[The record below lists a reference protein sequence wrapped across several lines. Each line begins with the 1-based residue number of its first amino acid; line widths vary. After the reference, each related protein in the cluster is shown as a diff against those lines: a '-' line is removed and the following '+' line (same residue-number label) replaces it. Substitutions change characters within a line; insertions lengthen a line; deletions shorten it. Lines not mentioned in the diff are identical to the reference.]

1 MNPEEKLV
9 VVIVDDAKLGETAN
23 YGGSVAGPV
32 FAKIGE
38 KAARHLDMD
47 PEAACSVSKQ
57 GSSTTAVSLR

>member
-1 MNPEEKLV
+1 
-9 VVIVDDAKLGETAN
+9 VDDAKLGETAN

-47 PEAACSVSKQ
+47 PEPADSVSKKD
-57 GSSTTAVSLR
+57 SSTSAVSVR